1 MTVTT
6 PSTMS
11 SESDRR
17 LVKGA
22 AGWHEWAPHWLPSRV
37 AALVRRAALTRYR
50 RTVVCQL
57 PTGQQFLA
65 DPSELVQCLI
75 ATTGGW
81 EQLIFDAVEPFV
93 PPGGTVLDVG
103 AHVGYAT
110 VRFAGWA
117 GPSGRVVCFEPVPSH
132 VKQLSENLRVNGF
145 EPRTTIVPMAVCD
158 EEVERDFFDSGRS
171 NSGMGSL
178 TGSAGHA
185 PSRRVRTTTIDAWLA
200 GAGVADVALT
210 KIDVEG
216 AEALVVGG
224 MARTLAEG
232 RHRAVLVE
240 LHPGVVPDIGR
251 DLVTLFE
258 RLGGRRY
265 ELYDWLPAG
274 RFVPVG
280 HGDAANYLLAVRRD
294 STHLLPAPP
303 A

>member
-1 MTVTT
+1 VIGTSA
-6 PSTMS
+6 STIS

-17 LVKGA
+17 LVSRA
-22 AGWHEWAPHWLPSRV
+22 ASWHEWTPRWLPSRL

-50 RTVVCQL
+50 GAIACEL
-57 PTGQQFLA
+57 PTGQRFLV
-65 DPSELVQCLI
+65 DPSDLVQCLI

-93 PPGGTVLDVG
+93 SPGETVLDVG
-103 AHVGYAT
+103 AHVGYAA
-110 VRFAGWA
+110 VRFAAWA
-117 GPSGRVVCFEPVPSH
+117 GPSGHVACFEPVPSH
-132 VKQLSENLRVNGF
+132 VKQLSGNLRANGF
-145 EPRTTIVPMAVCD
+145 ETRTMIVPMAVCD

-216 AEALVVGG
+216 AEALVVRG

-251 DLVTLFE
+251 DLVALFE
-258 RLGGRRY
+258 RLGGASY

-274 RFVPVG
+274 RFVRVR
-280 HGDAANYLLAVRRD
+280 HGEAANYLLAVRRD
-294 STHLLPAPP
+294 STHWLPAPP